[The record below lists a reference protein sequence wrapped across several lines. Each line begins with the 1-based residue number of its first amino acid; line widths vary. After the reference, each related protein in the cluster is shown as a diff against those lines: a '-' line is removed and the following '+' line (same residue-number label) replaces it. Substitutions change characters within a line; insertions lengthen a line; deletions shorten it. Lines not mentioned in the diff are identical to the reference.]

1 MYTVRQGNP
10 ADVPQLARL
19 RALWSAEQEPGP
31 VPELTATGGMAGG
44 GARDGLPD
52 GFEED
57 FRHWA
62 EGNPRE
68 FFVAEEG
75 GELIG
80 MVNLLI
86 FERMPKPGKG
96 SSCWVYLGNAYV
108 LPRHRSAG
116 AGTAL
121 MQAAMAFARDL
132 GAVRMVLAPSP
143 ESADFYAR
151 LGFGPASELAVHRFT

>member
-1 MYTVRQGNP
+1 MYTVRQANP

-31 VPELTATGGMAGG
+31 APEPAAAGG
-44 GARDGLPD
+44 EAGDGDGFPD
-52 GFEED
+52 GFAED

-62 EGNPRE
+62 EDNPRQ

-108 LPRHRSAG
+108 LPQHRSAG

-121 MQAAMAFARDL
+121 MQAAMAFARNL
-132 GAVRMVLAPSP
+132 GAVRIVLAPSP
-143 ESADFYAR
+143 KSAQFYAR
-151 LGFGPASELAVHRFT
+151 LGFQPASELAVHRF

>member
-19 RALWSAEQEPGP
+19 RAVWSAEQERAP
-31 VPELTATGGMAGG
+31 VPELTAG
-44 GARDGLPD
+44 DGPPD
-52 GFEED
+52 GFVED

-68 FFVAEEG
+68 FFVAEED

-86 FERMPKPGKG
+86 FERMPKTGKG
-96 SSCWVYLGNAYV
+96 PSCWAYLGNAYV
-108 LPRHRSAG
+108 LPVHRSAG
-116 AGTAL
+116 VGTGL
-121 MQAAMAFARDL
+121 MQAAIAFARDL

-151 LGFGPASELAVHRFT
+151 LGFEPASELAVHRFT